1 MMDVFVEQIVAI
13 KKTGKD
19 FAAYIGIVLL
29 SLILMLIAYLFL
41 TSIFI
46 AVAAAVIF
54 GAFKIILK
62 LNIEYEYIVTNGTM
76 DIDKIIAKS
85 SRKRMLSFEISSIQ
99 RIEKFTGVLSNN
111 IDAKGCFFA
120 CNKDDKNAFVVYYKE
135 EGKQQNVFVFAP
147 DERVRESIKSILP
160 RYIGENL

>member
-19 FAAYIGIVLL
+19 FAAYVGIVLL
-29 SLILMLIAYLFL
+29 SLILMFIAYLFL
-41 TSIFI
+41 TSVFI

-54 GAFKIILK
+54 GAYKLFLR

-85 SRKRMLSFEISSIQ
+85 SRKRMISFDVSSIQ
-99 RIEKFTGVLSNN
+99 RIEKYSGILPSN
-111 IDAKGCFFA
+111 IEKECLFF
-120 CNKDDKNAFVVYYKE
+120 CDKNDDNSFVVYYKE
-135 EGKQQNVFVFAP
+135 DGKQQKTFVFAP
-147 DERVRESIKSILP
+147 NERVRESIKSILP
-160 RYIGENL
+160 RYVGEEL

>member
-1 MMDVFVEQIVAI
+1 MDVFIEQIVAI

-19 FAAYIGIVLL
+19 FVAYAGIILL
-29 SLILMLIAYLFL
+29 SLILMLIGYIFL

-54 GAFKIILK
+54 GAYKLFSR

-85 SRKRMLSFEISSIQ
+85 SRKRMISFDISSIQ
-99 RIEKFTGVLSNN
+99 RIEKYSGILPKN
-111 IDAKGCFFA
+111 IEKECFLF
-120 CNKDDKNAFVVYYKE
+120 CNKKDENAFIVYYKE
-135 EGKQQNVFVFAP
+135 DGKQQKTFVFTP
-147 DERVRESIKSILP
+147 NEKVRESIKSFLP

>member
-19 FAAYIGIVLL
+19 FAAYVGIVLL
-29 SLILMLIAYLFL
+29 ALILMLIAYLFL

-54 GAFKIILK
+54 GAFKLILK
-62 LNIEYEYIVTNGTM
+62 LNVEYEYIVTNGTM

-85 SRKRMLSFEISSIQ
+85 SRKRMISFDVSSIQ
-99 RIEKFTGVLSNN
+99 RVEKFTGILPNN
-111 IDAKGCFFA
+111 IEKDCFFA
-120 CNKDDKNAFVVYYKE
+120 CNKNDENAFVVYYKE
-135 EGKQQNVFVFAP
+135 EGKHQQSFVFAP
-147 DERVRESIKSILP
+147 NEKVREAIKSVLP
-160 RYIGENL
+160 RYVGEHL